1 MYLNTLKIRHI
12 KIDTTLSSYSTQ
24 WFYKLLL
31 LLVSGEITGAR
42 DSQTDIIRIRVYS
55 DIANSILS
63 YNDTSVSSSAFNCPN

>member
-42 DSQTDIIRIRVYS
+42 DSQTDIIRIR
-55 DIANSILS
+55 A
-63 YNDTSVSSSAFNCPN
+63 SVQ